1 MLQEA
6 NEYGDDKISF
16 DEVHFA
22 IYACI
27 GECQAYK
34 VDGMVGEEGIGESG
48 KVESLK
54 LLAAVWSVQVSHTST
69 GLERSSQG
77 ASH

>member
-48 KVESLK
+48 KVESL
-54 LLAAVWSVQVSHTST
+54 
-69 GLERSSQG
+69 
-77 ASH
+77 